1 LISLFA
7 MPLGLLFVGLSR
19 DASAYG
25 KINPFPQLGAA
36 VWAVLSIWVTLDG
49 AWIYSLAGPSSDP
62 LGPEG
67 VSLTV
72 LGLVNVIAVLLFLIR
87 SG

>member
-1 LISLFA
+1 

-19 DASAYG
+19 DASAHG
-25 KINPFPQLGAA
+25 KIRPFPQFGAA
-36 VWAVLSIWVTLDG
+36 VWAVFSIWVMLDG
-49 AWIYSLAGPSSDP
+49 ACIYGLTGPPSDP
-62 LGPEG
+62 LGAEG

-72 LGLVNVIAVLLFLIR
+72 LGLVNVIAALLFLIL